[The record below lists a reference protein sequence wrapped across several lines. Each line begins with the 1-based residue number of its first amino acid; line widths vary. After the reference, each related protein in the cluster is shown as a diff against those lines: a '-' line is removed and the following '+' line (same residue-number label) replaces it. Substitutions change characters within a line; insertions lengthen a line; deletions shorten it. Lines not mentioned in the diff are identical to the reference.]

1 MYVIYTYSFFL
12 QSFSGI
18 LFIILF
24 LLALMFIL
32 IYRHQ
37 QRHKGEYLTQEDK
50 GADED
55 SADAAVVNST
65 TGHHVT
71 KKKEWFI

>member
-1 MYVIYTYSFFL
+1 M
-12 QSFSGI
+12 
-18 LFIILF
+18 
-24 LLALMFIL
+24 AIL

-37 QRHKGEYLTQEDK
+37 SRHKGEYLTQEDK
-50 GADED
+50 GAD
-55 SADAAVVNST
+55 DAMDMDDAVVLGT